1 MQKYTNAEMY
11 VDRFTG
17 KQYLVQKGYSG
28 SVQQFAPGVTVYF
41 DGSCCKGGKTGQ
53 QVFKNRKDLNSW
65 LRMMGFKK

>member
-1 MQKYTNAEMY
+1 MQKYTNAEMF

-28 SVQQFAPGVTVYF
+28 KVQQFAPGVTVYF

-53 QVFKNRKDLNSW
+53 QVFKNRIDLNSW